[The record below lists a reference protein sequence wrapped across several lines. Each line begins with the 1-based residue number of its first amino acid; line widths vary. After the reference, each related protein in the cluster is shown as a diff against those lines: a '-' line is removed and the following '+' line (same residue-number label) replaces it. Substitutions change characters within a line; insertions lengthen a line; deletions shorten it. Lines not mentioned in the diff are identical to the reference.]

1 MALVQFA
8 RKLKCYTYQFGRTKN
23 NYLMN
28 NCIRKAFIC
37 IYLMTTYSISLKALN
52 YCFLDDFSKGI
63 SKCWTT
69 SAALPST
76 MVSRQ
81 SMSMMLVAISWEP
94 FMRLSQPMQRTISV
108 TSYLKM
114 ASWASISLRV
124 AIAHSTATSPECI
137 KKSWIKSWQRT

>member
-63 SKCWTT
+63 SKIEYDV
-69 SAALPST
+69 LDN
-76 MVSRQ
+76 
-81 SMSMMLVAISWEP
+81 
-94 FMRLSQPMQRTISV
+94 LSSITFNNGFKTKYVYDAGGSKLRTIHEAL
-108 TSYLKM
+108 T
-114 ASWASISLRV
+114 
-124 AIAHSTATSPECI
+124 TNATDYIGDFIFEDGKLSKYQFEGGYCSFDSNLARMH
-137 KKSWIKSWQRT
+137 KKKLD